1 MESLLSVVVPVY
13 NTEKYLPQCLDSIV
27 NQTYKNLE
35 ILLVYDHSEDR
46 SKEICLDY
54 ALKDPRIIFIE
65 QPVNKKLGGARNA
78 GLRHASGNWVAFVD
92 NDDYLAPDIFEK
104 ALKKLQKNP
113 GAELLLFYTQA
124 FGFLSSVIKP
134 GVQDGEVLSEKNI
147 NKISYSAYA
156 KIFRTKMLLDR
167 NIFFPEDVFC
177 EDLPF
182 FFQLAAECSP
192 HMVVEP
198 AIGYYY
204 RRHQESLTGNM
215 PLNNRFYAYCALE
228 TVCRL
233 QASGKWGTYKEAFFE
248 HLTYLINYYPL
259 LDSSVRPFYAESF
272 ILLHR
277 LIKPTPEELKRFP
290 ELSISYIQSKNP
302 LTFEEF
308 DAVLEAVIGG
318 GRRSMLELSR
328 QLSEIRGDWWYQ
340 FGRLG
345 RKKKCKAFIKK
356 IWEKLKKETL

>member
-13 NTEKYLPQCLDSIV
+13 NMEKYLPQCLDSIV
-27 NQTYKNLE
+27 NQTYKDLE
-35 ILLVYDHSEDR
+35 ILLVYDQSEDR

-54 ALKDPRIIFIE
+54 ALKDPRILFIE
-65 QPVNKKLGGARNA
+65 QPTNKKLGGARNA
-78 GLRHASGNWVAFVD
+78 GLKNASGNWVTFVD

-104 ALKKLQKNP
+104 ALKKLQKDP
-113 GAELLLFYTQA
+113 DAELLLFYTQA
-124 FGFLSSVIKP
+124 FGFLNNVIKP
-134 GVQDGEVLSEKNI
+134 GVQDGEILSEENI

-167 NIFFPEDVFC
+167 NIFFPEDVFS

-192 HMVVEP
+192 YMVVEP
-198 AIGYYY
+198 SIGYYY

-215 PLNNRFYAYCALE
+215 PFNNRFYACCALE
-228 TVCRL
+228 TVRRL
-233 QASGKWGTYKEAFFE
+233 QASGKWDTYKEAFFE

-272 ILLHR
+272 IQLRHAV
-277 LIKPTPEELKRFP
+277 KPTLEELKRFP
-290 ELSISYIQSKNP
+290 ELTVSYVQNGDP

-308 DAVLEAVIGG
+308 NAALEGIISC
-318 GRRSMLELSR
+318 RKSMFEVSR
-328 QLSEIRGDWWYQ
+328 QLDDIQRDWWYQ
-340 FGRLG
+340 FGKLG

-356 IWEKLKKETL
+356 IWKKLKKESL